1 MESTCSALL
10 ILEYVL
16 GSLKGGYSVQLY
28 IVLRIIVLNMPCL
41 AALADPTPINL
52 LLNHLLSHDPLDFI
66 FNFWMSF
73 GPRLLDR
80 LGARFVHFNESD

>member
-10 ILEYVL
+10 ILEYFL
-16 GSLKGGYSVQLY
+16 GGLKGGY
-28 IVLRIIVLNMPCL
+28 IVNFRIIVLNML
-41 AALADPTPINL
+41 SSAALTDPTPINL
-52 LLNHLLSHDPLDFI
+52 LLNHLLSHDPLDFV